1 MSLPQ
6 EEESTLVP
14 MTAGGRNEFAVM
26 LKRFKSGDS
35 GLIPVLI
42 GLVAMVLYFYLKN
55 HVFLEVVNI
64 NNLFIQAT
72 IFILL
77 SMGEIWLLLLGE
89 IDLSLGYLAGIAAAL
104 SAIAVDVQ
112 YHWPWFIAL
121 PATVLLI
128 TLLGLFS
135 GVLVVFLK
143 LPSFIV
149 TLAGLLGYEG
159 VMIFI
164 IDRQNTGGTV
174 AVHGGVLN
182 DLVNAQLTVFA
193 TWVLLIVMVG
203 LSSFF
208 LLRSYYNRRK
218 SGLVYRSIYF
228 TIAKIA
234 GLVIGGFVL
243 ALVFNSNRGGTFIVQ
258 RGMPFAIPI
267 DLAMLLAGTFI
278 LTKTRTGRY
287 MYALKPHAALHHPAI
302 GKDRGRCHVTPTV
315 AGEKEAARR
324 AGINVNR
331 YRMLAFAF
339 GGFSAG
345 VAGLL
350 YCSELAGANDSIP
363 GGNFVLYAVAAAVI
377 GGTSL
382 VGGRGKMIHAVIGGL
397 LIAII
402 YNGMALINMSTA
414 TQYIAIAVVLLA
426 AVTVDSLARRGS
438 VPGT

>member
-1 MSLPQ
+1 LSLSQ
-6 EEESTLVP
+6 EEEPSLVV
-14 MTAGGRNEFAVM
+14 TSAGGRNELVTM

-42 GLVAMVLYFYLKN
+42 GLVCMVLYFYFKN

-77 SMGEIWLLLLGE
+77 GMGEIWLLLLGE

-104 SAIAVDVQ
+104 SAILVDVQ
-112 YHWPWFIAL
+112 YHWPWYLAL
-121 PATVLLI
+121 PGAVLLI
-128 TLLGLFS
+128 TALGLFS

-149 TLAGLLGYEG
+149 TLAGLLGWEG

-182 DLVNAQLTVFA
+182 DLVNAQLTVVA
-193 TWVLLIVMVG
+193 TWALIIVMVG
-203 LSSFF
+203 LASF
-208 LLRSYYNRRK
+208 LMMRSYYNRRK

-228 TIAKIA
+228 TIAKIG
-234 GLVIGGFVL
+234 GLVIGGFL
-243 ALVFNSNRGGTFIVQ
+243 LGLVFNSNRGGAFIVQ

-267 DLAMLLAGTFI
+267 DMAMLLAGTYI

-287 MYALKPHAALHHPAI
+287 MYAI
-302 GKDRGRCHVTPTV
+302 GGN
-315 AGEKEAARR
+315 KEAARR

-331 YRMLAFAF
+331 YRLLAFAF

-350 YCSELAGANDSIP
+350 YCSELGGANDSIP

-426 AVTVDSLARRGS
+426 AVTVDSLARRG
-438 VPGT
+438 VVAGT

>member
-1 MSLPQ
+1 LSLSQ
-6 EEESTLVP
+6 EEESSLAVNS
-14 MTAGGRNEFAVM
+14 AGGRNELAAM

-77 SMGEIWLLLLGE
+77 GMGEIWLLLLGE
-89 IDLSLGYLAGIAAAL
+89 IDLSLGYIAGIAAAV
-104 SAIAVDVQ
+104 SAILVDLQ
-112 YHWPWFIAL
+112 FHWPWFIAL
-121 PATVLLI
+121 PGTVLL
-128 TLLGLFS
+128 TTAMGLLS
-135 GVLVVFLK
+135 GALVVFLK

-149 TLAGLLGYEG
+149 TLAGLLGWEG

-164 IDRQNTGGTV
+164 IDRQNTGGTI

-182 DLVNAQLTVFA
+182 ELVNGELTVIA
-193 TWVLLIVMVG
+193 TWALLIVMVG
-203 LSSFF
+203 VAAFF
-208 LLRSYYNRRK
+208 MLRSYYNRRK

-228 TIAKIA
+228 TFAKIA
-234 GLVIGGFVL
+234 GLIIGGFLL
-243 ALVFNSNRGGTFIVQ
+243 ALVFNSNRGGTYIVQ

-267 DLAMLLAGTFI
+267 DMAMLLVGTFI
-278 LTKTRTGRY
+278 LTKSRTGRY
-287 MYALKPHAALHHPAI
+287 MYAI
-302 GKDRGRCHVTPTV
+302 GGN
-315 AGEKEAARR
+315 KEAARR

-331 YRMLAFAF
+331 YRLLAFAF

-350 YCSELAGANDSIP
+350 YCSELGGANDSIP

-414 TQYIAIAVVLLA
+414 TQYIAIALVLLA
-426 AVTVDSLARRGS
+426 AVTVDSLARRG
-438 VPGT
+438 VVAGT

>member
-1 MSLPQ
+1 MSLSQ
-6 EEESTLVP
+6 EEEPTLAAVVP
-14 MTAGGRNEFAVM
+14 GGQNELATMF
-26 LKRFKSGDS
+26 KRFKSGDS

-42 GLVAMVLYFYLKN
+42 GLVAMVMYFYFKN
-55 HVFLEVVNI
+55 HVFLSVVNI

-72 IFILL
+72 IFVLL
-77 SMGEIWLLLLGE
+77 GMGEIWLLLLGE
-89 IDLSLGYLAGIAAAL
+89 IDLSLGYLAGIAAAM
-104 SAIAVDVQ
+104 SAILVDVQ

-121 PATVLLI
+121 PASVLLI
-128 TLLGLFS
+128 GVLGLFS

-164 IDRQNTGGTV
+164 IDRQNTGGTI
-174 AVHGGVLN
+174 AVHGGVL
-182 DLVNAQLTVFA
+182 DYLVNGQLTVIA
-193 TWVLLIVMVG
+193 TWILLIALVG
-203 LSSFF
+203 LASVFM
-208 LLRSYYNRRK
+208 LRGYYNRRK

-228 TIAKIA
+228 TIAKIV
-234 GLVIGGFVL
+234 GMVIGGFLL
-243 ALVFNSNRGGTFIVQ
+243 ALVFNTNRGGAFIVQ

-267 DLAMLLAGTFI
+267 DIAMLLAGTFI
-278 LTKTRTGRY
+278 LTKTKTGRY
-287 MYALKPHAALHHPAI
+287 MYAI
-302 GKDRGRCHVTPTV
+302 GGN
-315 AGEKEAARR
+315 KEAARR
-324 AGINVNR
+324 AGVNVNR
-331 YRMLAFAF
+331 YRLLAFGF
-339 GGFSAG
+339 GGLSAG

-402 YNGMALINMSTA
+402 YNGMALINMSVA
-414 TQYIAIAVVLLA
+414 TQYVAIAVVLLA
-426 AVTVDSLARRGS
+426 AVTVDSLARRGN
-438 VPGT
+438 VVGTF

>member
-1 MSLPQ
+1 MS
-6 EEESTLVP
+6 
-14 MTAGGRNEFAVM
+14 AGGGRHEIATM

-42 GLVAMVLYFYLKN
+42 GLVCMVLYFYFKN

-121 PATVLLI
+121 PGTVLLI

-182 DLVNAQLTVFA
+182 DLVNAQLTVVA
-193 TWVLLIVMVG
+193 TWILLIVMVG
-203 LSSFF
+203 LASFF

-228 TIAKIA
+228 TIAKIV
-234 GLVIGGFVL
+234 GLVAGGVL
-243 ALVFNSNRGGTFIVQ
+243 LGVVFNSNRGGAFIVQ

-287 MYALKPHAALHHPAI
+287 MYAI
-302 GKDRGRCHVTPTV
+302 GGN
-315 AGEKEAARR
+315 KEAARR

-426 AVTVDSLARRGS
+426 AVTVDSVARRGT

>member
-1 MSLPQ
+1 LSLSQ
-6 EEESTLVP
+6 EDESGQTLVQEII
-14 MTAGGRNEFAVM
+14 GRPSELSLM

-42 GLVAMVLYFYLKN
+42 GLVAMVLYFYFKN
-55 HVFLEVVNI
+55 HVFLSVVNI

-72 IFILL
+72 IFVLL
-77 SMGEIWLLLLGE
+77 GMGEIWLLLLGE
-89 IDLSLGYLAGIAAAL
+89 IDLSLGYLAGIAAAT
-104 SAIAVDVQ
+104 SAILVDVQ
-112 YHWPWFIAL
+112 YHWPWYIAL
-121 PATVLLI
+121 PGSVLLI
-128 TLLGLFS
+128 GVLGLLS
-135 GVLVVFLK
+135 GVLVVYLK

-159 VMIFI
+159 IMIFI
-164 IDRQNTGGTV
+164 IDRQNTGGTI
-174 AVHGGVLN
+174 AVHGGVL
-182 DLVNAQLTVFA
+182 DYLVNGQLTVIA
-193 TWVLLIVMVG
+193 TWILLIALVG
-203 LSSFF
+203 LASFF
-208 LLRSYYNRRK
+208 MMRSYYNRRK

-228 TIAKIA
+228 TVAKII
-234 GLVIGGFVL
+234 GMVIGGFLL
-243 ALVFNSNRGGTFIVQ
+243 ALVFNTNRGGAFIVQ

-267 DLAMLLAGTFI
+267 DIAMLLAGTFI

-287 MYALKPHAALHHPAI
+287 MYAI
-302 GKDRGRCHVTPTV
+302 GGN
-315 AGEKEAARR
+315 KEAARR

-331 YRMLAFAF
+331 YRLLAFAF
-339 GGFSAG
+339 GGLSAG

-402 YNGMALINMSTA
+402 YNGMALINMSVA
-414 TQYIAIAVVLLA
+414 TQYVAIAVVLLA
-426 AVTVDSLARRGS
+426 AVTVDSLARRGN
-438 VPGT
+438 VVGTF

>member
-1 MSLPQ
+1 
-6 EEESTLVP
+6 
-14 MTAGGRNEFAVM
+14 MTM

-42 GLVAMVLYFYLKN
+42 GLVCMVLYFYFKN

-77 SMGEIWLLLLGE
+77 GMGEIWLLLLGE

-104 SAIAVDVQ
+104 SAILVDVQ
-112 YHWPWFIAL
+112 YHWPWYLAL
-121 PATVLLI
+121 PGAVLLI
-128 TLLGLFS
+128 TALGLFS

-149 TLAGLLGYEG
+149 TLAGLLGWEG

-182 DLVNAQLTVFA
+182 DLVNAQLTVVA
-193 TWVLLIVMVG
+193 TWALIIVMVG
-203 LSSFF
+203 LASF
-208 LLRSYYNRRK
+208 LMMRSYYNRRK

-228 TIAKIA
+228 TIAKIG
-234 GLVIGGFVL
+234 GLVIGGFL
-243 ALVFNSNRGGTFIVQ
+243 LGLVFNSNRGGAFIVQ

-267 DLAMLLAGTFI
+267 DMAMLLAGTYI

-287 MYALKPHAALHHPAI
+287 MYAI
-302 GKDRGRCHVTPTV
+302 GGN
-315 AGEKEAARR
+315 KEAARR

-331 YRMLAFAF
+331 YRLLAFAF

-350 YCSELAGANDSIP
+350 YCSELGGANDSIP

-426 AVTVDSLARRGS
+426 AVTVDSLARRG
-438 VPGT
+438 VVAGT

>member
-1 MSLPQ
+1 
-6 EEESTLVP
+6 
-14 MTAGGRNEFAVM
+14 M

-42 GLVAMVLYFYLKN
+42 GLVCMVLYFYFKN

-77 SMGEIWLLLLGE
+77 GMGEIWLLLLGE

-104 SAIAVDVQ
+104 SAILVDVQ
-112 YHWPWFIAL
+112 YHWPWYLAL
-121 PATVLLI
+121 PGAVLLI
-128 TLLGLFS
+128 TALGLFS

-149 TLAGLLGYEG
+149 TLAGLLGWEG

-182 DLVNAQLTVFA
+182 DLVNAQLTVVA
-193 TWVLLIVMVG
+193 TWALIIVMVG
-203 LSSFF
+203 LASF
-208 LLRSYYNRRK
+208 LMMRSYYNRRK

-228 TIAKIA
+228 TIAKIG
-234 GLVIGGFVL
+234 GLVIGGFL
-243 ALVFNSNRGGTFIVQ
+243 LGLVFNSNRGGAFIVQ

-267 DLAMLLAGTFI
+267 DMAMLLAGTYI

-287 MYALKPHAALHHPAI
+287 MYAI
-302 GKDRGRCHVTPTV
+302 GGN
-315 AGEKEAARR
+315 KEAARR

-331 YRMLAFAF
+331 YRLLAFAF

-350 YCSELAGANDSIP
+350 YCSELGGANDSIP

-426 AVTVDSLARRGS
+426 AVTVDSLARRG
-438 VPGT
+438 VVAGT

>member
-1 MSLPQ
+1 MS
-6 EEESTLVP
+6 E
-14 MTAGGRNEFAVM
+14 GGRNEVVAM
-26 LKRFKSGDS
+26 LKRFRSGDS

-42 GLVAMVLYFYLKN
+42 GLICLVLYFYFKN

-104 SAIAVDVQ
+104 SAIGVDVQ
-112 YHWPWFIAL
+112 YHLPWFVVLPGTVVFIAL
-121 PATVLLI
+121 
-128 TLLGLFS
+128 LGLLS
-135 GVLVVFLK
+135 GVLVVYLK

-174 AVHGGVLN
+174 AVHGGVLD
-182 DLVNAQLTVFA
+182 DLVNSQLTVVA
-193 TWVLLIVMVG
+193 TWALLIVMVA
-203 LSSFF
+203 LASF
-208 LLRSYYNRRK
+208 LMLRSYYNRRK

-228 TIAKIA
+228 TLAKIA
-234 GLVIGGFVL
+234 GLVIGGFLL
-243 ALVFNSNRGGTFIVQ
+243 ALIFNSNRGGTFIVQ
-258 RGMPFAIPI
+258 RGMPYAIPI

-278 LTKTRTGRY
+278 LNKTRTGRY
-287 MYALKPHAALHHPAI
+287 MYAI
-302 GKDRGRCHVTPTV
+302 GGNKD
-315 AGEKEAARR
+315 AARR
-324 AGINVNR
+324 AGINVKR

-402 YNGMALINMSTA
+402 YNGMALINVGVA
-414 TQYIAIAVVLLA
+414 AQYVAIALVLLA
-426 AVTVDSLARRGS
+426 AVTVDSLARRGN
-438 VPGT
+438 VVGP

>member
-1 MSLPQ
+1 LSLPQ

-287 MYALKPHAALHHPAI
+287 MYAI
-302 GKDRGRCHVTPTV
+302 GGN
-315 AGEKEAARR
+315 KEAARR

>member
-1 MSLPQ
+1 MS
-6 EEESTLVP
+6 
-14 MTAGGRNEFAVM
+14 AGGRNEFAVM

-42 GLVAMVLYFYLKN
+42 GLVAMVLYFYFKN

-104 SAIAVDVQ
+104 SAIGVDVQ
-112 YHWPWFIAL
+112 YHLPWIIVL
-121 PATVLLI
+121 PGTVLLI

-135 GVLVVFLK
+135 GTLVVFLK

-182 DLVNAQLTVFA
+182 DLVNAQLTVVA
-193 TWVLLIVMVG
+193 TWILLIVMVG
-203 LSSFF
+203 LASFF

-228 TIAKIA
+228 TIAKII
-234 GLVIGGFVL
+234 GLVVGGILLGV
-243 ALVFNSNRGGTFIVQ
+243 VFNSNRGGAFIVQ

-287 MYALKPHAALHHPAI
+287 MYAI
-302 GKDRGRCHVTPTV
+302 GGN
-315 AGEKEAARR
+315 KEAARR

-426 AVTVDSLARRGS
+426 AVTVDSVARRGS

>member
-287 MYALKPHAALHHPAI
+287 MYAI
-302 GKDRGRCHVTPTV
+302 GGN
-315 AGEKEAARR
+315 KEAARR

>member
-1 MSLPQ
+1 
-6 EEESTLVP
+6 
-14 MTAGGRNEFAVM
+14 M
-26 LKRFKSGDS
+26 LKRFRSGDS
-35 GLIPVLI
+35 GLIPVVT
-42 GLVAMVLYFYLKN
+42 GLVCMVAYFYFKN

-77 SMGEIWLLLLGE
+77 GMGEIWLLLLGE

-104 SAIAVDVQ
+104 SAILVDVQ

-121 PATVLLI
+121 PGAVLLI
-128 TLLGLFS
+128 TVLGLFS

-149 TLAGLLGYEG
+149 TLAGLLGWEG

-182 DLVNAQLTVFA
+182 DLVNAQLTVVA
-193 TWVLLIVMVG
+193 TWALLIVMVA
-203 LSSFF
+203 LASF
-208 LLRSYYNRRK
+208 LMMRSYYNRRT
-218 SGLVYRSIYF
+218 SGLAYRSIYF
-228 TIAKIA
+228 TIAKIV
-234 GLVIGGFVL
+234 GLVIGGFLL
-243 ALVFNSNRGGTFIVQ
+243 ALVFNSNRGGAFIVQ

-267 DLAMLLAGTFI
+267 DMAMLIAGTYI
-278 LTKTRTGRY
+278 LTKTKTGRY
-287 MYALKPHAALHHPAI
+287 MYAI
-302 GKDRGRCHVTPTV
+302 GGN
-315 AGEKEAARR
+315 KEAARR

-331 YRMLAFAF
+331 YRLLAFAF

-350 YCSELAGANDSIP
+350 YCSELGGANDSIP

-426 AVTVDSLARRGS
+426 AVTVDSVARRG
-438 VPGT
+438 VVVGT

>member
-1 MSLPQ
+1 
-6 EEESTLVP
+6 

-287 MYALKPHAALHHPAI
+287 MYAI
-302 GKDRGRCHVTPTV
+302 GGN
-315 AGEKEAARR
+315 KEAARR